1 MSTRSLALSVA
12 ATVVMA
18 PWLVRYNVHETGKDA
33 RMSEYGENG
42 ANGAHE
48 STPRFEALYRSLL
61 RPAIDQIAQR
71 DVANGADAAEQ
82 ARGYTERGKPD
93 FALAYLLLADLSDEE
108 KFALYAQSHERRAA
122 YIEQKARQFDRQFAR
137 PFPLLFQEAAKDRAL
152 ARRIRAGQSISP
164 GAGRQLPM
172 M

>member
-1 MSTRSLALSVA
+1 
-12 ATVVMA
+12 
-18 PWLVRYNVHETGKDA
+18 
-33 RMSEYGENG
+33 MSENGENG
-42 ANGAHE
+42 EHGAGE
-48 STPRFEALYRSLL
+48 APLRFEALYGSLL
-61 RPAIDQIAQR
+61 RPAIDEIAHR
-71 DVANGADAAEQ
+71 EVANGTDAAEQ

-93 FALAYLLLADLSDEE
+93 FTLAYLLLADLSDEE
-108 KFALYAQSHERRAA
+108 KLALYAQSHERRAA

-152 ARRIRAGQSISP
+152 ARRIRAGQAISP